1 MISILAAYLRQST
14 TAILSVYSSL
24 FIKQCIFCLY
34 PSNLNICS
42 PCLAALPRL
51 GQHCPQCAE
60 PNHHGH
66 ICGECLK
73 KPPAFDRA
81 ICPFLF
87 QGPTAGLIQ
96 KLKRKSKVLG
106 LECLQSNLSEHLQ
119 SFEFDAVVPVPYHWK
134 KLIWR
139 GHNPTGQ
146 LASSLSKA
154 INTPLLTGLTRI
166 KATRSQQNLD
176 KSQRQSNVR
185 RAFRCSPRFTQQIK
199 GKNILLVDDVLTTGS
214 TCHACAL
221 LLKKHGVKSVT
232 LACLARTPLEHQ

>member
-14 TAILSVYSSL
+14 TAILSVYNSL

-34 PSNLNICS
+34 PSSRNICS

-60 PNHHGH
+60 PNNHGH

-73 KPPAFDRA
+73 KPPAFDRT

-119 SFEFDAVVPVPYHWK
+119 PFEFDAVVAVPYHWK

-139 GHNPTGQ
+139 GHDPTGQ
-146 LASSLSKA
+146 LASYLSKA
-154 INTPLLTGLTRI
+154 INTPLLTGLRRI
-166 KATRSQQNLD
+166 KATSSQQNLD

-185 RAFRCSPRFTQQIK
+185 RAFRCSPRFSQQIK
-199 GKNILLVDDVLTTGS
+199 GKNILLVDDVLTTGA

-221 LLKKHGVKSVT
+221 LLKKHGAKSVT